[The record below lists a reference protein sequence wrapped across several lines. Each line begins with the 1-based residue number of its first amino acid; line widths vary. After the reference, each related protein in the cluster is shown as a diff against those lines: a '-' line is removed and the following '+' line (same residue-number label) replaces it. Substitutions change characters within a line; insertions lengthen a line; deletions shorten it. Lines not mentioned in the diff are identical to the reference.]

1 MMAINVENERMEALA
16 QGFGCQIGTLPF
28 PYLGLAVGTTR
39 PSIQDLTPVV
49 HRLERRLMATSSF
62 LSQGARLQLIT
73 SAISSMPIHML
84 CTMHIP
90 PGITKQF
97 DRIIRQCLWMDNVD
111 TPKQSLAS
119 WKMICKPKAKG
130 GLGIID
136 FQKKNDALLMK
147 FLHKFYNKKMDVP
160 WVKLIWETYYE
171 GEVPHA
177 AKACGSYWW
186 KDLIKLMDQYRGF
199 AKPEV
204 KSGETVLFWSD
215 AWELDSSTV
224 PLRDRFPRL
233 FSFAKDSKISVRD
246 MVQLQHRAEE
256 FYLPFSAKAYDEFI
270 LLQGWLDNISL
281 HQLGSDTW
289 SCAKG
294 DYRANA
300 YYVSLYDHVVVDPQ
314 FQWIWKSKCIMK
326 IKMFSWHMLSDH
338 LNTKDLLQR
347 RHWNVTNDY
356 SCVLCPGH
364 HHEDR
369 DHLFF
374 NCIFS
379 SRVWAYL
386 QIQWGTSGNMVQTTE

>member
-1 MMAINVENERMEALA
+1 M
-16 QGFGCQIGTLPF
+16 
-28 PYLGLAVGTTR
+28 
-39 PSIQDLTPVV
+39 
-49 HRLERRLMATSSF
+49 
-62 LSQGARLQLIT
+62 
-73 SAISSMPIHML
+73 
-84 CTMHIP
+84 
-90 PGITKQF
+90 
-97 DRIIRQCLWMDNVD
+97 WDNVD

-224 PLRDRFPRL
+224 PLRDRFPSL

-256 FYLPFSAKAYDEFI
+256 FYLPFSARAYDEFI

-294 DYRANA
+294 DYRVNA

-326 IKMFSWHMLSDH
+326 IKMFSWLMLSDR